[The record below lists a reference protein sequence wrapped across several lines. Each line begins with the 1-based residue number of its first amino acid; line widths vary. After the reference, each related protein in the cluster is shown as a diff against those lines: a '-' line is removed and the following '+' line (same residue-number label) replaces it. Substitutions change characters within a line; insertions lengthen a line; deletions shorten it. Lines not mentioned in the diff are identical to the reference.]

1 MHRAGSVVLD
11 AEGRIDIEQLA
22 GLVDVVAI
30 SIDSASSKIHD
41 KLRGVEGSFEKTID
55 GIRTLRPIFSGRI
68 SVNSIL
74 FPNKA
79 HFLEGMPELL
89 KDMGVSNWSITP
101 VVDFKHGRFIPKIEF
116 IQATMPMLME
126 SASLHGI
133 EVYLSDELGALGINR
148 HLYKNASVQTFD
160 VDDRV
165 FRLSPDSSCSRGKEN
180 LKESSVVP
188 LWDRKTQPHLF
199 LEAIFQESKQP
210 IEKRN
215 KFIRRFL
222 SNFIAT

>member
-1 MHRAGSVVLD
+1 MFT
-11 AEGRIDIEQLA
+11 
-22 GLVDVVAI
+22 
-30 SIDSASSKIHD
+30 K
-41 KLRGVEGSFEKTID
+41 
-55 GIRTLRPIFSGRI
+55 
-68 SVNSIL
+68 IL
-74 FPNKA
+74 FLALFFQAPTLPPL
-79 HFLEGMPELL
+79 HPPIEP
-89 KDMGVSNWSITP
+89 DTI
-101 VVDFKHGRFIPKIEF
+101 FIPLNEDIPKEVTQTQEQSMVI